1 MSRILS
7 SIYSDPSGAFFAKYD
22 NFFIVFSRILSTYRM
37 RVIMLSRK
45 IQFGRNCVFY
55 GITYIRRGFQSSI
68 TIGNGCRF
76 RSSFLSN
83 NVGLNR
89 SCFISTLRKKARI
102 IIGDNVGM
110 SGTVIGCAESI
121 TIGNN
126 VLLGG
131 NTFITDFDWHPLPG
145 ENNTQAESKPVII
158 EDNVF
163 IGLNAI
169 ILKGSHIGRGSVIGA
184 NSVVAGIIPA
194 GVIAAGNP
202 CKILKQINSE
212 Q

>member
-1 MSRILS
+1 MSKNLS

-22 NFFIVFSRILSTYRM
+22 NFFIVLGRILSTYRM
-37 RVIMLSRK
+37 RIIMLIRK
-45 IQFGRNCVFY
+45 IQYGKNCVFY
-55 GITYIRRGFQSSI
+55 GITYIRRGFQSTI

-76 RSSFLSN
+76 RSAFLSN

-89 SCFISTLRKKARI
+89 PCFISTFRKNAKI
-102 IIGDNVGM
+102 TIGNNVGM

-145 ENNTQAESKPVII
+145 EDNPIAESRPVII

-202 CKILKQINSE
+202 CRVIKEL
-212 Q
+212 